1 MRTAIIALTAGL
13 LTMGCA
19 QAQPDV
25 QTEVAAV
32 TDPRVAVVMDMVDAW
47 NTQDWDRV
55 YNLFAEDGSLHSM
68 MVEPVI
74 GREAIAARIGHLGEG
89 IETITLNIHHVGVVD
104 DVVFVE
110 RTDEFVYNGHAGAV
124 PVVGVI
130 EVGEDGLIAEWREYY
145 DRAELLEALGLTTD
159 FDSAGR

>member
-1 MRTAIIALTAGL
+1 MRTAIIALAAGL

-19 QAQPDV
+19 QSQVEDA
-25 QTEVAAV
+25 TES
-32 TDPRVAVVMDMVDAW
+32 DSRVAVVMDMVDAW
-47 NTQDWDRV
+47 NTKDWDRV
-55 YNLFAEDGSLHSM
+55 TNLFAEDGSLHSM
-68 MVEPVI
+68 MVEPIV
-74 GREAIAARIGHLGEG
+74 GRESISARIGHLGEG

-130 EVGEDGLIAEWREYY
+130 EVGDDGLITEWREYY

>member
-1 MRTAIIALTAGL
+1 MRIAIIALTAGL

-19 QAQPDV
+19 QSQVED
-25 QTEVAAV
+25 TAAA
-32 TDPRVAVVMDMVDAW
+32 DPRVAVVMDMVDAW
-47 NTQDWDRV
+47 NTKDWDRV
-55 YNLFAEDGSLHSM
+55 TNLFAEDGSLHSM
-68 MVEPVI
+68 MVEPIV
-74 GREAIAARIGHLGEG
+74 GREAISARIGHLGEG

-130 EVGEDGLIAEWREYY
+130 EVGDDGLITEWREYY